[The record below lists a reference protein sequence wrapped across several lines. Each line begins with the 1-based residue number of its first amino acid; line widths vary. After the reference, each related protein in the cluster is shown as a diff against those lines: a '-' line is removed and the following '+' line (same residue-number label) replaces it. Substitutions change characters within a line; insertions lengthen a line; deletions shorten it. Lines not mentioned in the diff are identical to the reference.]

1 MEKKGGKNLAL
12 PGDFLSTEEEFVAGK
27 NAFDSDGNIYSCSA
41 GTIEADSKTKEI
53 SVKPAKEM
61 HAVMPGSI
69 VVGRVD
75 FVKENAVNV
84 EICNVAG
91 GERLVIS
98 QSAACLPVRNVSR
111 EYVEKLRDCFRTGDL
126 IKARVA
132 KVLPGNNIDLET
144 NYPEFGVIKAFCSRC
159 RQPLHL
165 FGPSL
170 KCLRCGSTERRKIS
184 RDYLLK

>member
-1 MEKKGGKNLAL
+1 MEKKGGNNLAL

-27 NAFDSDGNIYSCSA
+27 NAFDSEGNIYSCST
-41 GTIEADSKTKEI
+41 GFIETDSKLKGI
-53 SVKPAKEM
+53 SVKPAKEIQ
-61 HAVMPGSI
+61 AVRPGAI
-69 VVGRVD
+69 VLGRVD

-126 IKARVA
+126 VKARVA
-132 KVLPGNNIDLET
+132 KILPGNNIDLET
-144 NYPEFGVIKAFCSRC
+144 NSPEFGVVKAFCSKC

-184 RDYLLK
+184 RDYFLK